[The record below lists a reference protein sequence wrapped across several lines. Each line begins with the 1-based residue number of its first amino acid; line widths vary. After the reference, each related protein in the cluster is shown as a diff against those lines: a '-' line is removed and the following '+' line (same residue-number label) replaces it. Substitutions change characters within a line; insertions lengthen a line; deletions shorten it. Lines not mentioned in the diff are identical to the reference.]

1 MGQLLVLLSQ
11 IKNTFMFKFLSD
23 EQSVRVKGE
32 YRLRR
37 LVMVVFLLVI
47 CLTILLISLI
57 PAYVTSYSRQTE
69 AESLINTLNQSP
81 TVKEGQSLQTWLVN
95 INKKLSALSPDKN
108 MDMPYELFVKVLDNK
123 VNGVRITGLSYRKV
137 GKVSTL
143 FIAGVARDRQ
153 VLLSFEDKLNL
164 SKQFSKVNIPASTFA
179 KDKDINFEIN
189 MTPIKQ

>member
-1 MGQLLVLLSQ
+1 MGQPLVPLSQ

-37 LVMVVFLLVI
+37 LVMIVFLMVV

-69 AESLINTLNQSP
+69 AENLINTLNQSP
-81 TVKEGQSLQTWLVN
+81 TVKEGQSLQTWLTN
-95 INKKLSALSPDKN
+95 INRKLSVLSPDKN
-108 MDMPYELFVKVLDNK
+108 TSQPQELFIKVLDNK
-123 VNGVRITGLSYRKV
+123 VNGIRITGLSYRRV
-137 GKVSTL
+137 GKIPTL
-143 FIAGVARDRQ
+143 FVVGIARDRQ

-164 SKQFSKVNIPASTFA
+164 STQFSKVNIPASTFA

-189 MTPIKQ
+189 MTPVKQ

>member
-1 MGQLLVLLSQ
+1 
-11 IKNTFMFKFLSD
+11 MFKFLSD

>member
-1 MGQLLVLLSQ
+1 
-11 IKNTFMFKFLSD
+11 MFKFLTD
-23 EQSVRVKGE
+23 EQSAKVKME

-37 LVMVVFLLVI
+37 LVMILFFIVVCLFILLV
-47 CLTILLISLI
+47 SLV
-57 PAYVTSYSRQTE
+57 PAYITSFSRQRE
-69 AESLINTLNQSP
+69 ATNLINTLSESP
-81 TVKEGQSLQTWLVN
+81 TVKEGQSLQTWLIN

-108 MDMPYELFVKVLDNK
+108 AEMPYELFVKVLDNK

-137 GKVSTL
+137 GKVPTL
-143 FIAGVARDRQ
+143 FVAGVARDRQ

>member
-1 MGQLLVLLSQ
+1 
-11 IKNTFMFKFLSD
+11 MFKFLSD
-23 EQSVRVKGE
+23 EQSVKVKKE

-37 LVMVVFLLVI
+37 LAMIVFLGVVCLLALLV
-47 CLTILLISLI
+47 SLI
-57 PAYVTSYSRQTE
+57 PAYITSYSRQTE
-69 AESLINTLNQSP
+69 AENLINTLSQSP

-95 INKKLSALSPDKN
+95 TNRKLSALSPDKN
-108 MDMPYELFVKVLDNK
+108 IDLPYDLFVQVLNNK

-137 GKVSTL
+137 GKVPTIFVS
-143 FIAGVARDRQ
+143 GVARDRQ

-164 SKQFSKVNIPASTFA
+164 SKQFSKVNIPASAFA

>member
-1 MGQLLVLLSQ
+1 
-11 IKNTFMFKFLSD
+11 MFKFLSD

-57 PAYVTSYSRQTE
+57 PAYVTSYFRQTE
-69 AESLINTLNQSP
+69 AQNLINTLSESP
-81 TVKEGQSLQTWLVN
+81 TVKEGQSLQTWLTN

-108 MDMPYELFVKVLDNK
+108 TSQPYELFIKVLDNK
-123 VNGVRITGLSYRKV
+123 VNGIRITGLSYRKV
-137 GKVSTL
+137 GKVPTL

-153 VLLSFEDKLNL
+153 VLLSLEDKLNL